1 MQIENHILESFTINY
16 PLTRIAALDQFLFV
30 DIETTGFTA
39 KSSSLYL
46 IGTAFYRDGNWQ
58 IRQWFCETPSEEAA
72 ALNAFFDFASSF
84 THLIHFNG
92 NNFDLPYLLQ
102 KCEQHRL
109 PHTFD
114 DFEGTDLYKRISPYK
129 AFLHVPNCKQKTL
142 ETLLGINREDRF
154 HGGELIEVYRNYV
167 ENPSPDARSLLL
179 LHNSDDIR
187 GMLQLLPLL
196 AFYDLFN
203 GNIRAKKV
211 QANSYIDYHGQEKQ
225 EVLMKLALP
234 TPLPFSLSNLAN
246 GCYFSGEKGEGILKV
261 PLYEE
266 EMKYFYASY
275 KDYYYLP
282 EEDIALHKSLSSF
295 VDPSH
300 RTQATAAT
308 CYTRKYGLFLPQWD
322 ILVEPFFKRD
332 YKSHELF
339 FELTDE
345 RKTDRE
351 LFSRYAQYLL
361 GKMAKT
367 YW

>member
-266 EMKYFYASY
+266 EMKYFYSNY

-282 EEDIALHKSLSSF
+282 NEDIAVHKSVATY
-295 VDPSH
+295 VDASH
-300 RTQATAAT
+300 REKAKAAN
-308 CYTRKYGLFLPQWD
+308 CYSKKAGMFLPQYEEVITPAFYTEYQAPVSYFEWNEGCAHD
-322 ILVEPFFKRD
+322 EPLMHYCKHILQV
-332 YKSHELF
+332 L
-339 FELTDE
+339 
-345 RKTDRE
+345 KT
-351 LFSRYAQYLL
+351 
-361 GKMAKT
+361 GK
-367 YW
+367 